1 MSKKILIVGGGIIG
15 ICSAYYLS
23 KSGHDVTI
31 IDKYGMN
38 SGASYVNA
46 GYLSPGHIIPLAS
59 PGVIQQGLK
68 WMFDSSSPFYVEP
81 RLNYDFIKWLFAFN
95 KSCSSINV
103 SNSIVPIINISLLS
117 QDLLK
122 DIKQE
127 NNLKFH
133 YDQKGLMML
142 CKSEKSLEK
151 ENKVV
156 DLAVK
161 NGLNAKMLNR
171 QEIKE
176 IEPNI
181 EIDSIGAAYFYCDH
195 HTTPGEMIN
204 DLKEYIKKKGV
215 KCITNTEITEY
226 KIINNK
232 IESISVLNKELKF
245 DEYILSAGTWTSKI
259 CKKLG
264 TNLLLQPGKGY
275 SINKSS
281 DNLLTC
287 PAILVEPKCAITPMN
302 GFTRFSGT
310 MEISSINNKIRKNRV
325 NAICDAVESFYPTI
339 SISEKDRNNA
349 GFGFRPISPDGIPY
363 IGRSENLENVI
374 IATGHAMMGWS
385 MSTGTGKIVS
395 EIVDD
400 KKTSINID
408 RFNPNRKF

>member
-1 MSKKILIVGGGIIG
+1 MSKKILVVGGGIIG

-23 KSGHDVTI
+23 KNGHDVTI

-156 DLAVK
+156 DLAVQ

-245 DEYILSAGTWTSKI
+245 DEYILSAGIWTSKI

-281 DNLLTC
+281 DYLLTC